1 MFLKNYTSNVP
12 VSDTIHRIEKVLI
25 KCQVSG
31 ITKEYGPEGKII
43 ALHFHVPIAEGKTLT
58 IRMPA
63 DEKAAL
69 DALWL
74 DYADGDQHD
83 GFKITGYP
91 ARSYKKKTKAD
102 FKEQAER
109 TAWKL
114 VQDWIEVQMSMI
126 QMKQAETLQVF
137 LPYVW
142 DGQATFYQRL
152 KNNGFRAMLPEKTG
166 TV

>member
-31 ITKEYGPEGKII
+31 ITKEYGPLGKII
-43 ALHFHVPIAEGKTLT
+43 ALHFHVPMPEGKTLT

-63 DEKAAL
+63 DEEAAL
-69 DALWL
+69 ESLWL
-74 DYADGDQHD
+74 DYVDGDQHD
-83 GFKITGYP
+83 GFKITSYP
-91 ARSYKKKTKAD
+91 ARSYKKKTKID

-142 DGQATFYQRL
+142 DGQQTFYQRL
-152 KNNGFRAMLPEKTG
+152 KESKFRAMLPERT
-166 TV
+166 